1 MVASGI
7 AAWLSCVLAEVNGGE
22 RDVAVGRVDVQL
34 VAGPM
39 DAIALGVLLDP
50 PRAVAGELGRHL
62 RQALAGL
69 ALQAALG
76 RRRLPFLALARPAAL
91 AWAQLVPGA
100 AGGALARLNGGT
112 SRATWPTRWSPWCA
126 TTTACSL
133 GVGGRE
139 LGEGTAEGRLARH
152 RARSAPAAKPPQ
164 DPAQALDQAERVV
177 DVEDRLGEKGARER
191 RAIGTRPAGPA
202 MHMGPGARHLQGDE
216 LAVAF
221 TERPEFF
228 LQGWE
233 TFGFFA
239 NSLIVSHPEASSGV
253 PCILVFLS
261 RTRFPWTQNWLNR
274 SVQGGPE
281 HDRQF

>member
-1 MVASGI
+1 MA
-7 AAWLSCVLAEVNGGE
+7 GE

-39 DAIALGVLLDP
+39 DAVALGVLLDP

-69 ALQAALG
+69 AFQAALG

-91 AWAQLVPGA
+91 ALGLSWCPGP

-112 SRATWPTRWSPWCA
+112 VAGDVADQMVAVVRHDHRLQQPGAQAR
-126 TTTACSL
+126 
-133 GVGGRE
+133 GRE
-139 LGEGTAEGRLARH
+139 LGEGTAEGRLARQ

-164 DPAQALDQAERVV
+164 DLVQAQALDQAERVV
-177 DVEDRLGEKGARER
+177 NVEDRLGEKGARER

-202 MHMGPGARHLQGDE
+202 MHMGQEAFGARHLQHGDE

-221 TERPEFF
+221 TERPELF
-228 LQGWE
+228 LQAGKQLGLD
-233 TFGFFA
+233 F
-239 NSLIVSHPEASSGV
+239 SPIV
-253 PCILVFLS
+253 
-261 RTRFPWTQNWLNR
+261 
-274 SVQGGPE
+274 
-281 HDRQF
+281 